1 MPASA
6 FRRSL
11 LPCAAAFFFGFC
23 VGPGGGE
30 LGANGAPRQDAVQ
43 DASILGQVSV
53 SITLFVSGLANP
65 LDIARAGDG
74 SGRLFVTEQA
84 GRIRIV
90 RNGVLEAR
98 PFLDIASRVLSGGE
112 RGLLCAAFP
121 PGFATKR
128 YFYVNYTRNPDGATV
143 VSRIRLTADPDLADA
158 SQEEVILIVPQPF
171 ANHNGGQ
178 MAFGPRDGYLY
189 IALGDGGSAGD
200 PFGNGQNPAA
210 LLGKILRIDTE
221 SGVPPYAVPPTNP
234 FVSQSGTR
242 PEIWALGLRNPWR
255 FSFDRETH
263 DLFIADVGQNQ
274 WEEVD
279 FQPAA
284 SPGGENYGWD
294 FYEGNHPYQLPTGG
308 GPPANY
314 SPPVAEYDHTQGCSV
329 TGGVVYRGALYGA
342 LYGVYFYGDYCSGR
356 IWGLTRNRAMWQSAV
371 LADTA
376 FNISTFGEDDAGNV
390 YFADYA
396 GGAIYAITGE
406 RVKRGSIKK

>member
-1 MPASA
+1 MRASA

-11 LPCAAAFFFGFC
+11 LPCAAALFFGFC
-23 VGPGGGE
+23 GGPGGRE

-43 DASILGQVSV
+43 DASILGPVSV

-65 LDIARAGDG
+65 LDIARSGDG

-98 PFLDIASRVLSGGE
+98 PFLDIASRVLAGGE

-178 MAFGPRDGYLY
+178 LAFGPRDGYLY
-189 IALGDGGSAGD
+189 IALGDGGSGGD

-242 PEIWALGLRNPWR
+242 PEIWALGLGTLAVLVRPRNARPLHR
-255 FSFDRETH
+255 RRSEPVEGRLQRRSRRKLRL
-263 DLFIADVGQNQ
+263 DL
-274 WEEVD
+274 
-279 FQPAA
+279 
-284 SPGGENYGWD
+284 
-294 FYEGNHPYQLPTGG
+294 YEGNQFTSFR
-308 GPPANY
+308 PAALGEF
-314 SPPVAEYDHTQGCSV
+314 SPPVAEYDHTL
-329 TGGVVYRGALYGA
+329 GA
-342 LYGVYFYGDYCSGR
+342 R
-356 IWGLTRNRAMWQSAV
+356 
-371 LADTA
+371 
-376 FNISTFGEDDAGNV
+376 
-390 YFADYA
+390 
-396 GGAIYAITGE
+396 
-406 RVKRGSIKK
+406 